1 MKRLA
6 RWVLPALLL
15 LAFALDLRRSGDIVR
30 AQRLLRAVEGR
41 TVAML
46 KSGNL
51 QRPLL
56 LAHVEALR
64 DALRLDPADVAI
76 RVAIGSEYLLLGDL
90 ERARLAYEE
99 ALAFEPRP
107 EILLNL
113 GKVALAAGDE
123 ERARAHFARAVR
135 LDPLMRREV
144 PEGHRDAL

>member
-56 LAHVEALR
+56 LAHVEALPAR
-64 DALRLDPADVAI
+64 VPAAALRPSIGAPGNDWILVGYGVAGATAGDLI
-76 RVAIGSEYLLLGDL
+76 VQRVAAPCSPLFADG
-90 ERARLAYEE
+90 
-99 ALAFEPRP
+99 FES
-107 EILLNL
+107 
-113 GKVALAAGDE
+113 GGTTAWSSV
-123 ERARAHFARAVR
+123 VT
-135 LDPLMRREV
+135 
-144 PEGHRDAL
+144 